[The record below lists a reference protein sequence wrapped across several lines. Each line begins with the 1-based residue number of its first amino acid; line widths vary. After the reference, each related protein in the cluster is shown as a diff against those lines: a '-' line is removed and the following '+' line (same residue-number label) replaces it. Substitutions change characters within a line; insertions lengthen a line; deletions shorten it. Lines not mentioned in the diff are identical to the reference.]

1 MTRRP
6 WVIVPAAGSGQRMQ
20 ADRPKQYLP
29 LAGSHVLA
37 LTIERLLCLQPQALV
52 LVLAADDPY
61 RYHDTAAPLIYAQ
74 GGAERC
80 HSVWAGLQALS
91 GRAQDDD
98 IVLVHDAAR
107 PCVRVRDLIALWQ
120 IVGDEPNGALLAAPV
135 RDTMKKADA
144 DGHITATVSRERL
157 WHALTPQGFRYA
169 DLCAVL
175 EQTLTAGQLPG
186 DEASAFEWLGRAP
199 RLLAGAPDN
208 IKITYPEDHALAAAI
223 LRAQQENG
231 A

>member
-1 MTRRP
+1 MRRRP
-6 WVIVPAAGSGQRMQ
+6 WVIVPAAGAGRRMQ

-37 LTIERLLCLQPQALV
+37 LTLERLLCLQPQALV

-61 RYHDTAAPLIYAQ
+61 RYHDAAAPLIYAC

-80 HSVWAGLQALS
+80 HSVWAGLQALA
-91 GRAQDDD
+91 GRAYHDD

-107 PCVRVRDLIALWQ
+107 PCVRVSDLIALWQ
-120 IVGDEPNGALLAAPV
+120 IVADEPDGALLAAPV
-135 RDTMKKADA
+135 RETMKRADA
-144 DGHITATVSRERL
+144 AGHIAETVSRERL
-157 WHALTPQGFRYA
+157 WHALTPQGFRYG

-175 EQTLTAGQLPG
+175 QQVLAAGHLPS
-186 DEASAFEWLGRAP
+186 DEASAFEFLGRAP
-199 RLLAGAPDN
+199 RLLAAAQDN

-223 LRAQQENG
+223 LRAQGENG